1 MKDKIEPY
9 CKWCK
14 DEMCVYAECP
24 ACCDY
29 CPVPNLPGVC
39 RFEKRE
45 DMTPMKAWGNIA
57 DRLRIYAG
65 EHGFT
70 DEDMAAE
77 VMAYR
82 ALSAAEEE
90 REVDEGNV

>member
-1 MKDKIEPY
+1 MKEKIEPY

-14 DEMCVYAECP
+14 DEMCV
-24 ACCDY
+24 Y

-45 DMTPMKAWGNIA
+45 DMTPMKAWGNIV

-70 DEDMAAE
+70 DEDLAAE
-77 VMAYR
+77 VLVYR
-82 ALSAAEEE
+82 LFYEAEDRNEKS
-90 REVDEGNV
+90 DD

>member
-1 MKDKIEPY
+1 MKEKIEPY

-39 RFEKRE
+39 RYEKRE
-45 DMTPMKAWGNIA
+45 DMTPMKAWENISF
-57 DRLRIYAG
+57 RLKIYAE

-70 DEDMAAE
+70 DEDLAAE

-82 ALSAAEEE
+82 ALCDAKEEWE
-90 REVDEGNV
+90 ADE